1 MSEEQERLEQ
11 RDASAEWEEKLK
23 IERLQRER
31 TRRSQQ
37 FDAKLKELANK
48 AVDFRIKYGEENY
61 LTELMMTFLEVA
73 TQLKEVVE
81 VLSAVNVA
89 MECLSDAI
97 GFIDAAISF
106 DEKLFDES
114 LQQKYGVLARWKRRR
129 KARKAIRN
137 NVGRVQA
144 IVEGIT
150 MKYQMAI
157 EVMGSLKAACVK
169 MQKCM
174 KKKSLAGKKDKAS
187 KGESFGKPTAASDLI
202 NEVLRERGLSESDLP
217 SSAPSAPAASSGG
230 VSDIDDIV

>member
-1 MSEEQERLEQ
+1 MSDEQNVEF
-11 RDASAEWEEKLK
+11 RDASADLQGDIEKM
-23 IERLQRER
+23 RRER
-31 TRRSQQ
+31 ARKQRSAQ

-48 AVDFRIKYGEENY
+48 AVDFRLKYGENNY

-106 DEKLFDES
+106 DEKLFDDS

-157 EVMGSLKAACVK
+157 EVMGSLKTACVK

-187 KGESFGKPTAASDLI
+187 KGESFGKPTAANDLI
-202 NEVLRERGLSESDLP
+202 NEVLRERGLSESELGSVP
-217 SSAPSAPAASSGG
+217 SEPASAKGEGG

>member
-1 MSEEQERLEQ
+1 MSDEQNVEF
-11 RDASAEWEEKLK
+11 RDASADLQGDIEKMRL
-23 IERLQRER
+23 ERARKQR
-31 TRRSQQ
+31 SAQ

-48 AVDFRIKYGEENY
+48 AVDFRLKYGENNY

-97 GFIDAAISF
+97 GFIDAA
-106 DEKLFDES
+106 ERLFDDS

-157 EVMGSLKAACVK
+157 EVMGSLKTACVK

-187 KGESFGKPTAASDLI
+187 KGESFGKPTAANDLI
-202 NEVLRERGLSESDLP
+202 NEVLRERGLSESELGSVP
-217 SSAPSAPAASSGG
+217 SEPASAKGEGG